1 MNIRDLP
8 IELQQK
14 IYIYSLPTYPFMD
27 QFKRMVFLFED
38 EGFREEYEIDEFDT
52 LVSVCSFYWLY

>member
-14 IYIYSLPTYPFMD
+14 IYMYSLPAYPFMD
-27 QFKRMVFLFED
+27 QFKQMVFLFED